1 MPLNYIS
8 GDDLAAIVKSN
19 KHPRKDYLVVDVR
32 DDDYI
37 GGHITNSRNVPS
49 LTFLDN
55 LDDLVRDF
63 KEIPLVIF
71 HCAFS
76 QIRGPKAARIYN
88 DRRNQLKS
96 DKDIPQE
103 ILILSG
109 GFTEFQAKFRVMPP
123 GALRLRPY
131 SLKIL
136 G

>member
-1 MPLNYIS
+1 MYVNPLFFFGTSPTSHIQ
-8 GDDLAAIVKSN
+8 DLAAIVKSN

-76 QIRGPKAARIYN
+76 QIRCVASKRT
-88 DRRNQLKS
+88 
-96 DKDIPQE
+96 
-103 ILILSG
+103 
-109 GFTEFQAKFRVMPP
+109 F
-123 GALRLRPY
+123 
-131 SLKIL
+131 
-136 G
+136 